1 MKRKNQLIGFSLILV
16 VMMLT
21 FGACSSPTTT
31 STTDVPDDAIIIVAT
46 VTIKDAADQA
56 DIEKALFAV
65 VDGTRTE
72 KGNISYVLH
81 QDINNPLSYTF
92 IEVWKSKAA
101 IEAHNASA
109 HFKAFS
115 AAVSG
120 KTTARV
126 TTAKKIR

>member
-21 FGACSSPTTT
+21 FGACSSPTT
-31 STTDVPDDAIIIVAT
+31 SVTTVPDDAIIIVAT

-72 KGNISYVLH
+72 EGNISYVLH